1 MSKAN
6 MKLVELTSPK
16 IGAISRATPVIIPI
30 AAIEQHGDHLPVWT
44 DSLLLGEIVDRVEK
58 SLGKQI
64 LVAPLM
70 WLGNSDHHLDFFGTL
85 SASSRTYLDM
95 LNDLV
100 ENFLSYGFKRI
111 VLLNGHG
118 GNDVPAKQALFE
130 IRQRNRI
137 RKDLLLL
144 MATYWGLGTEPWLVD
159 PAIEQRDMGHAC
171 EWETSMVLTLRPDL
185 VGDYKNAPVI
195 EPGNAFRPASRA
207 WTTKDRSS
215 IGHIGSP
222 HLASKEKGDVLFNA
236 FSSDVERWLKGVI
249 GWDGSSWDGAKH
261 FGFPV

>member
-1 MSKAN
+1 
-6 MKLVELTSPK
+6 MKLVELSSPK

-58 SLGKQI
+58 SLSKYI

-100 ENFLSYGFKRI
+100 ENFLSHGFKRI

-118 GNDVPAKQALFE
+118 GNDVPAKHALFE
-130 IRQRNRI
+130 IRQRHRI
-137 RKDLLLL
+137 RQDRCIFEVAYK
-144 MATYWGLGTEPWLVD
+144 LGT
-159 PAIEQRDMGHAC
+159 
-171 EWETSMVLTLRPDL
+171 
-185 VGDYKNAPVI
+185 
-195 EPGNAFRPASRA
+195 
-207 WTTKDRSS
+207 
-215 IGHIGSP
+215 
-222 HLASKEKGDVLFNA
+222 KG
-236 FSSDVERWLKGVI
+236 
-249 GWDGSSWDGAKH
+249 
-261 FGFPV
+261 

>member
-1 MSKAN
+1 
-6 MKLVELTSPK
+6 MKLVELSSPK

-30 AAIEQHGDHLPVWT
+30 AAIEQHGEHLPVWT

-58 SLGKQI
+58 SLSTQI
-64 LVAPLM
+64 LVAPVL

-118 GNDVPAKQALFE
+118 GNDTPAKQALFE

-137 RKDLLLL
+137 RTDLLLL
-144 MATYWGLGTEPWLVD
+144 MATYWGLGIEPWTID
-159 PAIEQRDMGHAC
+159 PAITQREMGHAC
-171 EWETSMVLTLRPDL
+171 EWETSMVLALRPEL
-185 VGDYKNAPVI
+185 VGDYKNAPVV
-195 EPGNAFRPASRA
+195 EPGNAFRPANRA

-215 IGHIGSP
+215 LGHIGWP
-222 HLASKEKGDVLFNA
+222 HLASHEKGNVLLRAFSADVL
-236 FSSDVERWLKGVI
+236 RWLQEVI
-249 GWDGSSWDGAKH
+249 DWDGNSWDGTKH

>member
-1 MSKAN
+1 
-6 MKLVELTSPK
+6 MKLVELSSPK

-30 AAIEQHGDHLPVWT
+30 AAIEQHGEHLPVWT

-58 SLGKQI
+58 SLSKQI
-64 LVAPLM
+64 LVAPVL

-118 GNDVPAKQALFE
+118 GNDIPAKQALFE

-137 RKDLLLL
+137 RTDLLLL
-144 MATYWGLGTEPWLVD
+144 MATYWGLGIEPWTLD
-159 PAIEQRDMGHAC
+159 PAITQREMGHAC
-171 EWETSMVLTLRPDL
+171 EWETSMVLALRPEL
-185 VGDYKNAPVI
+185 VGDYKNAPVV
-195 EPGNAFRPASRA
+195 EPGNAFRPANRA

-215 IGHIGSP
+215 LGHIGWP
-222 HLASKEKGDVLFNA
+222 HLASHEKGNVLLSA
-236 FSSDVERWLKGVI
+236 FSADVQRWLQEVI
-249 GWDGSSWDGAKH
+249 DWDGNSWDGTKH